1 MSKKS
6 GLGKL
11 LLGIGAGVGLGVLF
25 APKKGSELREDL
37 KKKLDELISKAKEVD
52 LEEVTEEFTKK
63 VEELKDEVKELDREK
78 VLEIAKEKSELLKDK
93 AEELLILAKDK
104 GTPVL
109 ESMAKDVKKSTASV
123 IKEVL
128 KKLETEEPTK
138 K

>member
-1 MSKKS
+1 M
-6 GLGKL
+6 L
-11 LLGIGAGVGLGVLF
+11 IVVL
-25 APKKGSELREDL
+25 RRR
-37 KKKLDELISKAKEVD
+37 
-52 LEEVTEEFTKK
+52 
-63 VEELKDEVKELDREK
+63 KDEVKELDREK